1 MAHIEAMHFFK
12 TRKEETKKIVAKYS
26 RQTNENYLEAAY
38 TASAKLYDR
47 VPLVTRGGTEVQIK
61 EAVARKP
68 GMQLRFED
76 LVDESLVRELDK
88 SGFID
93 KVYRQ

>member
-1 MAHIEAMHFFK
+1 MHFFK
-12 TRKEETKKIVAKYS
+12 TRKEETKKIVARYS
-26 RQTNENYLEAAY
+26 RQTNERYLEAAY

-88 SGFID
+88 SGFIE